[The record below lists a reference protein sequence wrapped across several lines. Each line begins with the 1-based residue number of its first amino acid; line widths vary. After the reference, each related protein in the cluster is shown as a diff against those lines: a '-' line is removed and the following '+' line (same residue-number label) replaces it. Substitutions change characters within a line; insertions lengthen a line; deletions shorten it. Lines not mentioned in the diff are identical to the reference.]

1 MSDTK
6 SVMTVKENF
15 QDKENTVLED
25 VLEDITKK
33 ESDVSDV
40 MSDTV
45 ISVPE
50 ETIVT
55 DANPVTTT
63 KVDIVPEV
71 VEEDTEEEEKFAN
84 M

>member
-1 MSDTK
+1 MLK
-6 SVMTVKENF
+6 
-15 QDKENTVLED
+15 D

-40 MSDTV
+40 MLNTV

-55 DANPVTTT
+55 DADLVTTT
-63 KVDIVPEV
+63 KEDIVPEV
-71 VEEDTEEEEKFAN
+71 VEEDTKEEEKFAN
-84 M
+84 MSIP